1 MFAMTLAA
9 WYEKSGNL
17 EEALRLYEKALASRR
32 EEYGAESLEHCE
44 VLVALARVRVQ
55 DGVDPMPV
63 LAEADAMLKELPPQ
77 HPLRIDAALTALAAG
92 AAAQSQ
98 AAELGARIEKYYP
111 MRSDLKERLRE
122 ITETGVKGQH
132 RA

>member
-1 MFAMTLAA
+1 
-9 WYEKSGNL
+9 
-17 EEALRLYEKALASRR
+17 
-32 EEYGAESLEHCE
+32 
-44 VLVALARVRVQ
+44 
-55 DGVDPMPV
+55 MPV